1 MKTRAKVSRVAT
13 AVRVALLT
21 SSPWLAA
28 HAATLPIPCVSGACG
43 PGVSGFVTAGAASVA
58 QAGSKLTIDQS
69 SENAILNWQSFNI
82 SADGTVQFVQP
93 DAKAVALNE
102 IYDSNPTQI
111 FGALDAN
118 GRVFLIN
125 QNGIIFGAGAQ
136 VNVGGLVASTLQ
148 VAPTVASLTGS
159 NPGYFGLLAPQSS
172 GGTEAPAFIAAT
184 DANGNPVSGNI
195 MVQQGA
201 TLRAA
206 DGGEILMFAANV
218 TNLGT
223 IHTPDGQTMLAAGN
237 QVYLAQSQSSNLR
250 GMLVEVQ
257 GQGTVQNGLA
267 SNSGA
272 TSPQQLVGQIIAE
285 HGNISLAAL
294 AVNQY
299 GRVSANTSVTENG
312 SIYLEARNGTIDS
325 GQDTPGNG
333 GTLTLGQDSDTE
345 VTLDTSDPT
354 TTVDN
359 VAQPKST
366 IQMSGATIDMVQGS
380 VARATS
386 GNIDVYAAHNLST
399 LGGYG
404 VTGGTLTGLTGTSDG
419 SRFYMAPGAQLD
431 VSGASVTL
439 PASDNVIAVPL
450 YATELADSPIQRNGP
465 LHGQT
470 IYIDIRAHGTGAD
483 GSTWWGTPVANAT
496 GEIQGIA
503 RDVAERN
510 LTGGT
515 VSIQSQGDVI
525 LAPNSTINVSGGYI
539 QYTGGYLDT
548 SQLLTLWGQTVPI
561 ASADPNIP
569 YAGVVNST
577 TTTDAKW
584 GVTQTHNTTPSYYS
598 PGYMEGKD
606 AGTLGISAPNFILDG
621 SVSASTI
628 VGQYQVQ
635 PTGTVSGISQSMYRP
650 YNEVPNGATLQVGTP
665 GGSGSDRVAG
675 SIEIAPGQVLPSL
688 TNADGTAFN
697 PLTDPLPANFTASSL
712 APLLL
717 SAFGHIAIDAD
728 GKLTVP
734 STIALNLPAGGSFA
748 GTASDIDMEGSI
760 NAPGGSIGLSAESDV
775 NTTTTAE
782 VSLTLGA
789 QAVLTATGEWINEST
804 VLYPAGNN
812 TPLYTSGGNITLT
825 TADTAGSNL
834 TPVSADLNLA
844 PGSLI
849 DVSGGAEL
857 TGSGELIAGKGG
869 SIAINAGTPASVF
882 PYGSGGPP
890 SPHLELGATLR
901 GYAIYNGGS
910 LSISAAGVCIASA
923 DCTGND
929 PAVAWLTPQFF
940 DEGGFGSYKIRAD
953 QSGLTIAP
961 STSLQLYQE
970 NLELPSHYTVLPDAA
985 TLVGIAQIGE
995 LPLEV
1000 RQPTSLALSLQYPNN
1015 ITDSS
1020 GTNPGLVITPG
1031 LPSFVFP
1038 QGDVVST
1045 DPGGAISLTSNTL
1058 LDVEG
1063 TIRAPGGA
1071 ISLALSAGVNYMN
1084 YAATHAIWLGPDAVL
1099 DASGTTEVYPNS
1111 LGELSGNVLAGG
1123 NVNIDAAF
1131 GYLEMLPGS
1140 VIDVSGASGLVDI
1153 LPPAS
1158 GPLSEERIASAG
1170 GNIDIFAAF
1179 GGVIDGA
1186 FRAGAG
1192 VAGGDANQPTGGAL
1206 SLTVEP
1212 QGLLPGAPRADT
1224 VILSSTLSPYVVA
1237 PGSAVPEAI
1246 SGQALLSASALDQ
1259 AGFSIVALKSY
1270 QGGIDFSASPTL
1282 TAAQE
1287 VSLDAETF
1295 SVDPGTTA
1303 SVEAPYVEFGS
1314 SSTPYGMTPTTTGPE
1329 STTTLSVPGGTGELN
1344 VSGGFIELY
1353 GTSSL
1358 SNIGTVSFDSS
1369 GDLRLRGVQGDQQSD
1384 PAGTYSGALYDN
1396 GTIELT
1402 AQQIYP
1408 TTLTQFLISADPATV
1423 SDLSNLT
1430 SGSIVI
1436 NGSEGSNQDLL
1447 SAAGS
1452 LTLSAAS
1459 ITQGGVLRAP
1469 FGTIAMYANAL
1480 TLSAGSVTSTSADGE
1495 TIPFGNTQA
1504 GTTWVY
1510 PLGPQG
1516 SGYATLVYGTGAG
1529 EQAPP
1534 SQDIV
1539 LNGANINVQSG
1550 ANIDVSGGG
1559 DLQAYEWI
1567 AGTGGTSDVLGS
1579 TGSYAIVPALH
1590 AEVAPYDP
1598 LFSFTSSVPQLG
1610 EAVHLSAGSGVAAGT
1625 YILLPARYALLPGA
1639 YLVTPMSGTSYQDM
1653 QPGQTS
1659 PGADGG
1665 TIVAGYLTTGGLTYG
1680 SSRWN
1685 GFDVTPASIYLNE
1698 SQYTI
1703 SSGNQFFSNEEASA
1717 AAAEA
1722 TQAASNTAVS
1732 AMRLPEDAGVL
1743 VFDATN
1749 ALSLDGT
1756 LHTAAQSG
1764 AQGAEVDIANPN
1776 IVIASD
1782 SSTVTQPGALVLTT
1796 SSLDQLGAQTL
1807 LIGGEDGDGLIS
1819 TTAQN
1824 VTVLGGASLTAP
1836 QILLT
1841 AQNQISVES
1850 GASITG
1856 KGSGPAAAAYS
1867 LTGDGALLAVSSGSQ
1882 ISIVR
1887 SGALGAQGT
1896 LNLAAG
1902 STLSAGKGSIYL
1914 DATSVIDTQGTMNVT
1929 GGNLAVQAPAI
1940 ALGNA
1945 PVNFTGAVLGQNV
1958 FGSGSLGTL
1967 LLVLNNPQGTAAV
1980 QVYDGTAV
1988 SAQNI
1993 VIDAPGLEGYVDS
2006 GQTATL
2012 TASGTLT
2019 LGDALTAAGATSGSV
2034 APPPTNSG
2042 ALVFSASSI
2051 TIGDALPGVSSTST
2065 AAQQVD
2071 IAGFGSVALDA
2082 QGAVT
2087 AAHDITLAANS
2098 DLSIQ
2103 ASQVTTAAGVN
2114 ATIEAGYV
2122 DSGGNFNSQGA
2133 VSLLAPASPTAL
2145 SVPAALGGSLAI
2157 LGSSVELGT
2166 NLDLPSGKVSLLA
2179 NGAGAGEIKVDS
2191 NGSINVAGI
2200 VQQYNTTSFATP
2212 GGHVALSATGDI
2224 DLASG
2229 SAIDV
2234 SAGSG
2239 GAGGAIAISAPA
2251 GTVTAQG
2258 TIAGQGQSSSFSID
2272 AGSFDLT
2279 AISALVNQSPGEF
2292 SGAQSYRLRGNVSGG
2307 SVDLT
2312 LASALTAHDVLL
2324 EADSGKVDI
2333 EGTVD
2338 ASGSTGGN
2346 VTLAALTG
2354 ITVNGAI
2361 DAHATSPGG
2370 NGGTVELDLANNPGA
2385 YLRLG
2390 ATSVINVSGG
2400 GLNQTEDGS
2409 GATVSSTGA
2418 GGTVLL
2424 RVPYDQNPLQPVGGV
2439 SLVGAINGASKTVL
2453 EVYDVTPEPTDSA
2466 GNVDITAIDPAW
2478 QAYVATIS
2486 NAESTTLAQ
2495 LAPASSWNFVMAPG
2509 IEIDAPGNITLD
2521 TPLDL
2526 SSFNSLNWRA
2536 VDPVTGVQDIPGVLT
2551 LRAGQG
2557 VTFNA
2562 SLSDAVGPIDSTT
2575 KLPSLSTQSSWSYR
2589 IVAGADSS
2597 AADPL
2602 ATTGNSGDVTIG
2614 SGSSSGVVV
2623 RTGDGFIDVAASR
2636 DFILGN
2642 PTSALYTTGIDSGA
2656 STVIRTC
2663 NPRCF
2668 YHYAPDYA
2676 VGGGDI
2682 NVTAGRNIVG
2692 APSNQFV
2699 NAWLWRFGIQTP
2711 GAQAAVGWSVDT
2723 GNFSQG
2729 VGALG
2734 GGDVTIRAG
2743 NEIDDLS
2750 ASVASIG
2757 VASTS
2762 GGNTLVE
2769 GGGALSVGA
2778 GGSIQ
2783 GGSYYVGLG
2792 SLALAAGGSIGAS
2805 PNTQLEPLIGLG
2817 DASVSVA
2824 ARADLALSGIVTPTL
2839 LNLGATQAQGGFV
2852 PYDFSGYGSA
2862 STAALVSIGGDVSLD
2877 DQGSALDTVYGPS
2890 FSQSSPGIIA
2900 EGILPPVLEIA
2911 ALSGSVSINR
2921 GITLF
2926 PSVQDNL
2933 QVLAQTNITIGQGAK
2948 TVQVVVPDADPR
2960 GMPTIGSPVQGTT
2973 STALAPLSAIE
2984 IPFTS
2989 NSSDLH
2995 GASPLFGSVSA
3006 FDENPV
3012 TFVAA
3017 SGDITVPDVLAG
3029 SGLWSGKPVIIS
3041 AGQDVVNLNLVAQNL
3056 TPGDVTAISAGRD
3069 VVYPQGRN
3077 TDGSPGTDANAIV
3090 VSGPGTVQVTAGR
3103 NVDLG
3108 TSNGI
3113 KTVGNEENSAL
3124 PSSGAGISVQAG
3136 VAASGGTAAQYAAFI
3151 KQYIDGSSDYD
3162 ALLVSFVQQLTG
3174 QSDLTS
3180 ASAKQTFDGM
3190 PLEEQREFLEQ
3201 VFFTLLKTYG
3211 EEAVKSG
3218 NNADYAGAYAA
3229 IQELFPGA
3237 NPNLAN
3243 GEKDPYQGDISLYFS
3258 QIYSYAGG
3266 GISLFAPG
3274 GEVNAGLALSPAGY
3288 GLNKSPT
3295 QLGIVVAG
3303 SGNLDSFTYSD
3314 FLVNE
3319 SRVFAAGGGNI
3330 LVWSTEGNIDA
3341 GRGSKTSLSAAAP
3354 TVNYDT
3360 NGFPAI
3366 TYFPPTSG
3374 SGIQALADIPGTTAG
3389 SVDLFA
3395 PHGVVNASEAGIVA
3409 GDLIIGAT
3417 RVLGANNISVSG
3429 SELGVPTTVT
3439 GLGTQALSGSNAAAG
3454 AANSAQS
3461 SVAQNGQQEEKKAPE
3476 AEAALR
3482 WLDVFVLGFGE
3493 ETCSANDIE
3502 CLKRQKQTT
3511 H

>member
-13 AVRVALLT
+13 AVRIALLT
-21 SSPWLAA
+21 GSPCLAA

-58 QAGSKLTIDQS
+58 QAGSKLTVNQS
-69 SENAILNWQSFNI
+69 SENAILNWESFNI
-82 SADGTVQFVQP
+82 SSDGTVQFVQP
-93 DAKAVALNE
+93 DTKAVALNE

-136 VNVGGLVASTLQ
+136 VNVGVLVASTLQ
-148 VAPTVASLTGS
+148 VTPTVASVSGA

-172 GGTEAPAFIAAT
+172 GSTTPAAFTTAT
-184 DANGNPVSGNI
+184 DANGKPISGNI
-195 MVQQGA
+195 TVQQGA
-201 TLRAA
+201 SIQAA
-206 DGGEILMFAANV
+206 DGGAILMFAANV

-223 IHTPDGQTMLAAGN
+223 IQTPDGQTMLAAGN

-272 TSPQQLVGQIIAE
+272 SSPQQLVGQIVAQ

-299 GRVSANTSVTENG
+299 GRVSANTSVTANG
-312 SIYLEARNGTIDS
+312 SIYLQARNGIIQA
-325 GQDTPGNG
+325 GNGTPGNG
-333 GTLTLGQDSDTE
+333 GTLTLGQNSDTE

-354 TTVDN
+354 TTVDS

-366 IQMSGATIDMVQGS
+366 MQLSGATIDMLQGS

-386 GNIDVYAAHNLST
+386 GNIDVYADHSLST

-404 VTGGTLTGLTGTSDG
+404 VTGGNLTELDGTSDG

-439 PASDNVIAVPL
+439 PVSDNVIAVPL
-450 YATELADSPIQRNGP
+450 YATELANSPIQRNGP

-470 IYIDIRAHGTGAD
+470 IYIDIRSHGTNAD
-483 GSTWWGTPVANAT
+483 GSAWWGTPIANAA

-503 RDVAERN
+503 RDVEERN
-510 LTGGT
+510 LAGGT

-539 QYTGGYLDT
+539 RYTGGYVDT
-548 SQLLTLWGQTVPI
+548 SQLLTLWGQTLPI

-569 YAGVVNST
+569 YAGVVNGT
-577 TTTDAKW
+577 TTTDTKW
-584 GVTQTHNTTPSYYS
+584 GVTQTYDTTPSYYS
-598 PGYMEGKD
+598 PGYIEGKD
-606 AGTLGISAPNFILDG
+606 AGALEVAAPNFIMDG
-621 SVSASTI
+621 GIDASRV
-628 VGQYQVQ
+628 VGQYQIQ
-635 PTGTVSGISQSMYRP
+635 PTGTVSGITGSMYRP
-650 YNEVPNGATLQVGTP
+650 YNEVPNGATLEIGTP
-665 GGSGSDRVAG
+665 NAAPSDFIVGNIA
-675 SIEIAPGQVLPSL
+675 IAPGQELSGL
-688 TNADGTAFN
+688 TNADGSAFD
-697 PLTDPLPANFTASSL
+697 PLTDPLPTSFTTSSL
-712 APLLL
+712 QPALLN
-717 SAFGHIAIDAD
+717 AFDHISVYTD

-734 STIALNLPAGGSFA
+734 SSVALNLPAGGSFA
-748 GTASDIDMEGSI
+748 GTGSNIDIEGSVDV
-760 NAPGGSIGLSAESDV
+760 PGGTIDLTAEN
-775 NTTTTAE
+775 NTTTSATAE
-782 VSLTLGA
+782 ITLSLGA
-789 QAVLTATGEWINEST
+789 HSALTATGEWINEST
-804 VLYPAGNN
+804 ILYPSGNT
-812 TPLYTSGGNITLT
+812 TPLYTSGGDITLT
-825 TADTAGSNL
+825 AANSVGGPTA
-834 TPVSADLNLA
+834 PVSADLSLA

-849 DVSGGAEL
+849 DVSGGAQL
-857 TGSGELIAGKGG
+857 TGAGGLVAGKGG
-869 SIAINAGTPASVF
+869 EISINAGTPPVVYATV
-882 PYGSGGPP
+882 SGGPP
-890 SPHLELGATLR
+890 PPDLELGATLR
-901 GYAIYNGGS
+901 GYALYNGGK
-910 LSISAAGVCIASA
+910 LSISAAGVCIAVTNCS
-923 DCTGND
+923 GNE
-929 PAVAWLTPQFF
+929 PSKLWLTPRFF
-940 DEGGFGSYKIRAD
+940 DEGGFETYTIQGD
-953 QSGLTIAP
+953 QGGLTIAP
-961 STSLQLYQE
+961 NTALQLYQQ
-970 NLELPSHYTVLPDAA
+970 NLELPSNYTALSDVP
-985 TLVGIAQIGE
+985 TLVGIAQVGE
-995 LPLEV
+995 LPLQI
-1000 RQPTSLALSLQYPNN
+1000 RQPANLSLILQYPSD
-1015 ITDSS
+1015 IYDSVA
-1020 GTNPGLVITPG
+1020 GRPGLVITPG
-1031 LPSFVFP
+1031 LPSLTLP
-1038 QGDVVST
+1038 QGDVIST
-1045 DPGGAISLTSNTL
+1045 DPGGSVSLVSNTRV
-1058 LDVEG
+1058 DVEG
-1063 TIRAPGGA
+1063 TIHAPGGE
-1071 ISLALSAGVNYMN
+1071 ISLTVGGGIT
-1084 YAATHAIWLGPDAVL
+1084 YAATQGIWLGPDAVL
-1099 DASGTTEVYPNS
+1099 DASGTADVYPNS
-1111 LGELSGNVLAGG
+1111 FGELTGSVLPGG
-1123 NVNIDAAF
+1123 TVSLQANP
-1131 GYLEMLPGS
+1131 GYLELLPGS
-1140 VIDVSGASGLVDI
+1140 VIDVSGASGLVDLI
-1153 LPPAS
+1153 PPAS
-1158 GPLSEERIASAG
+1158 GLVSENRIASAG
-1170 GNIDIFAAF
+1170 GGVQMFAAD
-1179 GGVIDGA
+1179 GAVIDST
-1186 FRAGAG
+1186 FEAGAG
-1192 VAGGDANQPTGGAL
+1192 VAGNGANQPTGGNF
-1206 SLTVEP
+1206 SLTVDP
-1212 QGLLPGAPRADT
+1212 QGQLSGGPSADT
-1224 VILSSTLSPYVVA
+1224 IVLSSTLSPTIIA
-1237 PGSAVPEAI
+1237 PGSAVPDTLF
-1246 SGQALLSASALDQ
+1246 GQALLPASALDH

-1270 QGGIDFSASPTL
+1270 QGAIDFSGSPTL

-1287 VSLDAETF
+1287 VALDAETF

-1303 SVEAPYVEFGS
+1303 SVDAPYVEFGS

-1329 STTTLSVPGGTGELN
+1329 STTTLSVPGGTGALD

-1353 GTSSL
+1353 GTTSL
-1358 SNIGTVSFDSS
+1358 NNIGTVSFDSS
-1369 GDLRLRGVQGDQQSD
+1369 GDLRLRGVQGDEQSD
-1384 PAGTYSGALYDN
+1384 PAGTYVGALYAN
-1396 GTIELT
+1396 GTIDLT

-1408 TTLTQFLISADPATV
+1408 TTLTQFLVSADPATV
-1423 SDLSNLT
+1423 SDLSSLT
-1430 SGSIVI
+1430 SGSIVVH
-1436 NGSEGSNQDLL
+1436 GSEGSNQDLL

-1516 SGYATLVYGTGAG
+1516 SGYSTLVYGTGAG

-1534 SQDIV
+1534 SQNIL
-1539 LNGANINVQSG
+1539 LNGVNIDVQSG

-1559 DLQAYEWI
+1559 NLQAYEWI

-1590 AEVAPYDP
+1590 AQVAPYDP
-1598 LFSFTSSVPQLG
+1598 LFSFTSSVPRLG
-1610 EAVHLSAGSGVAAGT
+1610 EAVYLSAGSGVTPGT

-1639 YLVTPMSGTSYQDM
+1639 YLVTPMSGTKYQDM

-1665 TIVAGYLTTGGLTYG
+1665 TIVAGYLTTSGLSYG

-1685 GFDVTPASIYLNE
+1685 GFDVTPASIFLNE
-1698 SQYTI
+1698 SQYTV
-1703 SSGNQFFSNEEASA
+1703 SGGNQFFGNEEASA
-1717 AAAEA
+1717 ATE
-1722 TQAASNTAVS
+1722 AASNTVVS

-1743 VFDATN
+1743 VLNAAN

-1756 LHTAAQSG
+1756 LHTAAQNG
-1764 AQGAEVDIANPN
+1764 AKGAEVDIANPN
-1776 IVIASD
+1776 IVIAPD
-1782 SSTVTQPGALVLTT
+1782 SSTVTQSGALVLTT
-1796 SSLDQLGAQTL
+1796 ASLDQLGAQTL
-1807 LIGGEDGDGLIS
+1807 LIGGQDGDGIIS

-1824 VTVLGGASLTAP
+1824 VTVLGGASLSAP
-1836 QILLT
+1836 QVLLT
-1841 AQNQISVES
+1841 AQNEISVES
-1850 GASITG
+1850 GATITG
-1856 KGSGPAAAAYS
+1856 QGSGPAGAGYS

-1882 ISIVR
+1882 ISIGR
-1887 SGALGAQGT
+1887 SGALGVQGT
-1896 LNLAAG
+1896 LSLAAG
-1902 STLSAGKGSIYL
+1902 STLTAGKGSIYL

-1945 PVNFTGAVLGQNV
+1945 PANSPGAVLGQNA

-1967 LLVLNNPQGTAAV
+1967 SLVLSNPQGTAAV
-1980 QVYDGTAV
+1980 QVYDGTSV
-1988 SAQNI
+1988 TAQNI
-1993 VIDAPGLEGYVDS
+1993 VIDAPGLQGYLDA

-2019 LGDALTAAGATSGSV
+2019 LGDALTAAGGVSGTV

-2042 ALVFSASSI
+2042 ALVLRASSI
-2051 TIGDALPGVSSTST
+2051 TLGDAIAGASSTGT
-2065 AAQQVD
+2065 PAQQVE

-2082 QGAVT
+2082 HGTVS

-2122 DSGGNFNSQGA
+2122 DSSGNFNSQGA
-2133 VSLLAPASPTAL
+2133 VSLLSPASPTPL

-2166 NLDLPSGKVSLLA
+2166 NLDLPSGKVSLVA
-2179 NGAGAGEIKVDS
+2179 NGAGAGGIKLDS
-2191 NGSINVAGI
+2191 TGSIDVAGV
-2200 VQQYNTTSFATP
+2200 VQHFGTATFATP
-2212 GGHVALSATGDI
+2212 GGNVALSATGNI
-2224 DLASG
+2224 DLPSG
-2229 SAIDV
+2229 SAINV

-2239 GAGGAIAISAPA
+2239 DMGGGALAISTPT
-2251 GTVTAQG
+2251 GIVTAQG
-2258 TIAGQGQSSSFSID
+2258 TFAGQGRNSSFSID
-2272 AGSFDLT
+2272 AGSFDLA

-2292 SGAQSYRLRGNVSGG
+2292 TGEQSYRLRGDVAGG
-2307 SVDLT
+2307 PVDLT
-2312 LASALTAHDVLL
+2312 LTSALTAHHVLL
-2324 EADSGKVDI
+2324 EADSGAVDI
-2333 EGTVD
+2333 EGKVD
-2338 ASGSTGGN
+2338 ASGTTGGS
-2346 VTLAALTG
+2346 VTLSALSG
-2354 ITVNGAI
+2354 IIVNGTI
-2361 DAHATSPGG
+2361 DAHATSAGG
-2370 NGGTVELDLANNPGA
+2370 NGGTVELDLANNPQA

-2390 ATSVINVSGG
+2390 AGSLVNVSGG
-2400 GLNQTEDGS
+2400 GPSQTADGS
-2409 GATVSSTGA
+2409 GAIVSSSGA

-2424 RVPYDQNPLQPVGGV
+2424 RVPYDQNPLQPVDGV
-2439 SLVGAINGASKTVL
+2439 SLAGAITGASKTVL
-2453 EVYDVTPEPTDSA
+2453 EAYDVTPEPTDSA

-2478 QAYVATIS
+2478 QAYIQTIS
-2486 NAESTTLAQ
+2486 GAEATTLAQ
-2495 LAPASSWNFVMAPG
+2495 LAPASSWNFVLEPG
-2509 IEIDAPGNITLD
+2509 IEIDAPGSITLD
-2521 TPLDL
+2521 TALDL
-2526 SSFNSLNWRA
+2526 SPFNSTSWRA
-2536 VDPVTGVQDIPGVLT
+2536 VNPVTGAQDIPGVLT

-2557 VTFNA
+2557 LIFND
-2562 SLSDAVGPIDSTT
+2562 SLSDAVGPNGPTG
-2575 KLPSLSTQSSWSYR
+2575 LPSLSNESSWSYR
-2589 IVAGADSS
+2589 IVAGADFN

-2602 ATTGNSGDVTIG
+2602 ATTGSSGDVTIG
-2614 SGSSSGVVV
+2614 NAASSGVAV

-2642 PTSALYTTGIDSGA
+2642 STSTLYTTGIDSGSGA
-2656 STVIRTC
+2656 VVTTC
-2663 NPRCF
+2663 NPRCTSR
-2668 YHYAPDYA
+2668 YAPDYA

-2699 NAWLWRFGIQTP
+2699 NAWLWRFGIPTP
-2711 GAQAAVGWSVDT
+2711 GGHPAVGWSVDT

-2734 GGDVTIRAG
+2734 GGNVTIRAG
-2743 NEIDDLS
+2743 NDIDDFS
-2750 ASVASIG
+2750 ASIASNG

-2769 GGGALSVGA
+2769 GGGALTVDA

-2783 GGSYYVGLG
+2783 GGSYYVGFG
-2792 SLALAAGGSIGAS
+2792 SLALTAGGSVGAS
-2805 PNTQLEPLIGLG
+2805 SNTQLEPLIGLG
-2817 DASVSVA
+2817 EASASIT
-2824 ARADLALSGIVTPTL
+2824 ARGDLALAGVVTPTL
-2839 LNLGATQAQGGFV
+2839 LNIGIAQTQAGFV
-2852 PYDFSGYGSA
+2852 QYDFSDYTSA
-2862 STAALVSIGGDVSLD
+2862 SFADLVSIGGNVSLD
-2877 DQGSALDTVYGPS
+2877 DESAGLDSAYGPS
-2890 FSQSSPGIIA
+2890 FYQSSLGAIA
-2900 EGILPPVLEIA
+2900 ENMLAPVLDIA
-2911 ALSGSVSINR
+2911 ALSGSVDITR
-2921 GITLF
+2921 DITLF

-2933 QVLAQTNITIGQGAK
+2933 QVLAQTDITIGQGAK
-2948 TVQVVVPDADPR
+2948 SVQVVVPDADPSA
-2960 GMPTIGSPVQGTT
+2960 MPTITDSVQDANASALDILTPIESPFSIT
-2973 STALAPLSAIE
+2973 SSTQ
-2984 IPFTS
+2984 
-2989 NSSDLH
+2989 H
-2995 GASPLFGSVSA
+2995 GADPLFGSVAA
-3006 FDENPV
+3006 FDGNPV
-3012 TFVAA
+3012 TLVAA
-3017 SGDITVPDVLAG
+3017 SGDITVPDVLGG
-3029 SGLWSGKPVIIS
+3029 SGLWSGKPVIVS

-3069 VVYPQGRN
+3069 VVYPQARN
-3077 TDGSPGTDANAIV
+3077 VNGSPGTDANEIV
-3090 VSGPGTVQVTAGR
+3090 VGGPGTVQVTAGR

-3124 PSSGAGISVQAG
+3124 ASSGASISVQAG
-3136 VAASGGTAAQYAAFI
+3136 VAPSGATAAQYDAFI

-3162 ALLVSFVQQLTG
+3162 ALLVSYVQQVTG

-3180 ASAKQTFDGM
+3180 GSAKQTFDAM
-3190 PLEEQREFLEQ
+3190 PPQEQREFLEQ

-3211 EEAVKSG
+3211 EEAVRSG

-3229 IQELFPGA
+3229 IQKLFPGA
-3237 NPNLAN
+3237 SPNLTN
-3243 GEKDPYQGDISLYFS
+3243 GEKDPFQGDISLYFS

-3266 GISLFAPG
+3266 GISLLAPG
-3274 GEVNAGLALSPAGY
+3274 GEVNAGLALAPSGY

-3360 NGFPAI
+3360 NGFPAV

-3374 SGIQALADIPGTTAG
+3374 SGIQALADIPGTKAG
-3389 SVDLFA
+3389 LVDLFA

-3417 RVLGANNISVSG
+3417 RVLGASNISVSG

-3461 SVAQNGQQEEKKAPE
+3461 SVAQDGQQEEKKAPA
-3476 AEAALR
+3476 AEEALR

-3493 ETCSANDIE
+3493 ETCSANDME